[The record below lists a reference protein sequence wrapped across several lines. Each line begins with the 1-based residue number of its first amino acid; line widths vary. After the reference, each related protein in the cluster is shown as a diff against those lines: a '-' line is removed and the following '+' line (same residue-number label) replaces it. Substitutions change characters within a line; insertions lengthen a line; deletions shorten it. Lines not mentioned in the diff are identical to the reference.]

1 MEKKDNTNIYSAV
14 TLDIRG
20 LHCESC
26 VGRVETALLLL
37 AGVADAEV
45 DLAEHKAK
53 ITYDSVRVS
62 IDDLIA
68 CVEAEGYFIFGDNI
82 KGPKPNME
90 CCNQSFS
97 WFSNPRSYLYGAL
110 ASIAIMNTH
119 SGDLSQD
126 LVAACTLK
134 DNSGRE
140 YHPTSWDGSPP
151 GGHHRSGVLE
161 FSELGEG
168 AESITLVIRAVDNV
182 PERVFN
188 WSIER

>member
-1 MEKKDNTNIYSAV
+1 MIVSKGFKFYHLVSLIIILFLVNLAIDAV
-14 TLDIRG
+14 AY
-20 LHCESC
+20 
-26 VGRVETALLLL
+26 ET
-37 AGVADAEV
+37 
-45 DLAEHKAK
+45 KSNK
-53 ITYDSVRVS
+53 QNRVRV
-62 IDDLIA
+62 DVRPVQLLP
-68 CVEAEGYFIFGDNI
+68 G
-82 KGPKPNME
+82 KPAKFE
-90 CCNQSFS
+90 I
-97 WFSNPRSYLYGAL
+97 R
-110 ASIAIMNTH
+110 MNTH

-168 AESITLVIRAVDNV
+168 TESITLVIRQVANV

-188 WSIER
+188 WSIEQ

>member
-1 MEKKDNTNIYSAV
+1 MIIFKRFKFS
-14 TLDIRG
+14 
-20 LHCESC
+20 HCVSL
-26 VGRVETALLLL
+26 VIMMFLVNWTVDAGAYETISN
-37 AGVADAEV
+37 
-45 DLAEHKAK
+45 KQN
-53 ITYDSVRVS
+53 SVRVDVRPLQLLPGKS
-62 IDDLIA
+62 AKFEI
-68 CVEAEGYFIFGDNI
+68 
-82 KGPKPNME
+82 
-90 CCNQSFS
+90 
-97 WFSNPRSYLYGAL
+97 R
-110 ASIAIMNTH
+110 MNTH

-140 YHPTSWDGSPP
+140 YHPTSWDGSAP

-168 AESITLVIRAVDNV
+168 AESITLIIREVANV